1 MRLFK
6 KLFLFTLIFNC
17 YSNLFSIE
25 ILNYRFGIEKNIHRV
40 VIDIS
45 KDITFNY
52 ISKEKKLIITLD
64 KQITKAQNF
73 KENKNLF
80 VKRILIRPEQK
91 QIEINFRSDF
101 KIKDIFLIKG
111 TKSKKTRIVVDVE
124 KLKVITKKKIIVI
137 DAGHL
142 F

>member
-6 KLFLFTLIFNC
+6 KLFLFTLIFNF
-17 YSNLFSIE
+17 YSNLFAIE

-111 TKSKKTRIVVDVE
+111 TK
-124 KLKVITKKKIIVI
+124 
-137 DAGHL
+137 
-142 F
+142 

>member
-1 MRLFK
+1 MLLFK
-6 KLFLFTLIFNC
+6 KLFLFTLIFNF
-17 YSNLFSIE
+17 YSNLFAIE